1 MFRPIVV
8 VCSVVFA
15 TQTFAQS
22 QFGAIRGV
30 ITDPRGSIVPDVEVQ
45 AANESTQVGFSTVSN
60 STGDFL
66 VAGLLPGPY
75 TVVVRKS
82 GFREVRIRGVLVS
95 AGQTERRDISLEV
108 GDVSQRVDVT
118 AEGARL
124 ETQSGAITAQISR
137 QYMER
142 PATLFYG
149 AVLPSTSYMTQALG
163 VSYGG
168 GQDLIGYGS
177 RAKDNR
183 QVLDGAVLNADGST
197 GGVRIPRRSILEVD
211 VALLNGT
218 AEFATTTTA
227 QMFTAKGTNQL
238 RGEVW
243 TEIGNAALSAT
254 PWYAPGR
261 GPNTPD
267 VRMGYKIA
275 GPVMLPKLYDGRN
288 KTFFHASL
296 ERFKPQYRFP
306 YAITLP
312 SDRMKAGDLRE
323 LGRDVNDPLTGRP
336 FPNNTIPT
344 SRIHPVT
351 KATLDR
357 FYPTSSNAFAPNN
370 YNTLEA
376 ISISQLDW
384 FVRIDQTLGSKNN
397 LSFSYARNRND
408 QDTPIFGGLLAQG
421 RSKTNQSLNFF
432 NLSDVHVVTP
442 SIVNEA
448 NFGFRFGPRQSAE
461 SDVAGATVNQSL
473 GLPVPAGAPT
483 DVKGGPRLNVPG
495 ITSVLFNTQSVSD
508 ARFWTLRDNLTWI
521 KGRFTSKFGLEV
533 INPGNST
540 NTYGDIFGSYNF
552 TGFATGQGYGDFML
566 GIPFTTARSLPF
578 GLSSRV
584 HKLIGAFVQEDFRVN
599 RVLTLTFGGR
609 FQYNTT
615 PIEEQGRMYNFD
627 VATGNLVVPDQDTV
641 ARLNPGLRA
650 DIRSKIVVN
659 SGQFPSRLVNP
670 MRQFFPRFGAALQV
684 RNGTVLR
691 AGYSIF
697 GIQQNFGS
705 PVGGGPF
712 QAGVQD
718 FTNRL
723 TCSDGTANCT
733 PAFTLSNPFPE
744 GAAATRAVGGFGVAG
759 VVPDMRFPLTH
770 QANATIEH
778 RLPSALVLR
787 TSYILTRGSHLAYR
801 RNINLPRASTTPFSQ
816 SRLVYA
822 PWTGVNLTE
831 TGANSAYH
839 GWEISLERR
848 FAGGLAANGGYTL
861 AKCLTDSDEFDGVSG
876 GLAYLGSIGSSGMFS
891 ENPYDRARDRGNC
904 HSIPRHTFKSTF
916 TLDLPF
922 GSQRKFMNR
931 RDSVASVALDT
942 VFGGWTV
949 SGFFIGQ
956 TGRFYTPYFQGFD
969 AAGTG
974 QTDIRPD
981 RVGSG
986 VASNQDFRNIFD
998 PSAFVRPEAGRY
1010 GNAGRG
1016 IIEGIGGARM
1026 DAGIY
1031 KVVKFTGRDRFPSL
1045 RLGIQSIDLFNVQPK
1060 GTFGRTA
1067 YIVTNARSVVGR
1079 ADAYFFD
1086 GPNSYNF
1093 GSFRTVKFEL
1103 ALQF

>member
-1 MFRPIVV
+1 MFRLIIAVTV
-8 VCSVVFA
+8 AVLGTHA
-15 TQTFAQS
+15 LAQS

-30 ITDPRGSIVPDVEVQ
+30 ISDARGAMVPDAEVQ
-45 AANESTQVGFSTVSN
+45 TANENTQVGFSTVSN

-66 VAGLLPGPY
+66 VTGLLPGPY
-75 TVVVRKS
+75 AVTIRKA
-82 GFREVRIRGVLVS
+82 GFREVRITGVLVS
-95 AGQTERRDISLEV
+95 AGQTERRDVRLEV
-108 GDVSQRVDVT
+108 GEVSQRVDVT
-118 AEGARL
+118 AESTRL
-124 ETQSGAITAQISR
+124 ETQSGSISAQIPR
-137 QYMER
+137 QYLER

-149 AVLPSTSYMTQALG
+149 AVLPASSYMTQALG

-211 VALLNGT
+211 IGLLNST

-227 QMFTAKGTNQL
+227 QMFTSKGTNQF
-238 RGEVW
+238 RGEAW

-261 GPNTPD
+261 GPSLPD
-267 VRMGYKIA
+267 VRLGYKFG
-275 GPVMLPKLYDGRN
+275 GPVLIPKLYNGRN
-288 KTFFHASL
+288 KTFFHTSL
-296 ERFKPQYRFP
+296 ERYKPQFRFP

-336 FPNNTIPT
+336 FPNNTIPAT
-344 SRIHPVT
+344 RIHPVT
-351 KATLDR
+351 RATLDR
-357 FYPTSSNAFAPNN
+357 FYPTSSAAFAPNN
-370 YNTLEA
+370 FSTLES
-376 ISISQLDW
+376 IGISQLDW
-384 FVRIDQTLGSKNN
+384 FVRIDQTFGSRNN

-408 QDTPIFGGLLAQG
+408 QDTPIFGGLLSQG
-421 RSKTNQSLNFF
+421 RSRTNQSLNFF
-432 NLSDVHVVTP
+432 NVSDVHVISPT
-442 SIVNEA
+442 IVNEA
-448 NFGFRFGPRQSAE
+448 NFGFRLGPRQSTE
-461 SDVAGATVNQSL
+461 SDVAGAAVNQAL
-473 GLPVPAGAPT
+473 GLPIPAGAPT
-483 DVKGGPRLNVPG
+483 DVKGGPRFNVPG

-508 ARFWTLRDNLTWI
+508 GRFWTLRDNVTWI
-521 KGRFTSKFGLEV
+521 KGRLTSKFGLEV
-533 INPGNST
+533 LNPGSST
-540 NTYGDIFGSYNF
+540 TTFGDIFGSYNF
-552 TGFATGQGYGDFML
+552 TGFATGQGLGDFML
-566 GIPFTTARSLPF
+566 GIPFTTSRALPF

-584 HKLIGAFVQEDFRVN
+584 HKLIGVFVQEEFRVS
-599 RVLTLTFGGR
+599 RALTLSFGGR
-609 FQYNTT
+609 FQYNTA
-615 PIEEQGRMYNFD
+615 PVEEQGRMYNFD
-627 VATGNLVVPDQDTV
+627 VANGNLIVPDQDTI

-650 DIRSKIVVN
+650 DIRAKIQVN
-659 SGQFPSRLVNP
+659 SGQFPDRLVNP
-670 MRQFFPRFGAALQV
+670 MRQFLPRFGAAYQV

-691 AGYSIF
+691 AGYSIV

-723 TCSDGTANCT
+723 TCSDGTANCV
-733 PAFTLSNPFPE
+733 PAFTFSNPFPE
-744 GAAATRAVGGFGVAG
+744 GAAAIRAVGGFGVAG
-759 VVPDMRFPLTH
+759 VVPNMRFPLTH
-770 QANATIEH
+770 QANLTVEH
-778 RLPSALVLR
+778 RLPAALVLR
-787 TSYILTRGSHLAYR
+787 TSYILTRGSHLSYR
-801 RNINLPRASTTPFSQ
+801 RNINLPRASTTPFAQ

-822 PWTGVNLTE
+822 PWTAVNLTE
-831 TGANSAYH
+831 TGANSTYH
-839 GWEISLERR
+839 GWEVSLERR

-861 AKCLTDSDEFDGVSG
+861 AKCLTDSDEFDGVAG

-931 RDSVASVALDT
+931 RDSAGAVLFDT
-942 VFGGWTV
+942 LFGGWTV

-956 TGRFYTPYFQGFD
+956 TGRFYTPYWQGFD

-981 RVGSG
+981 RIGSG
-986 VASNQDFRNIFD
+986 AVSNQDFRNIFD
-998 PSAFVRPEAGRY
+998 PSAFVRPAAGRY

-1031 KVVKFTGRDRFPSL
+1031 KVVKFTGHERAPSL
-1045 RLGIQSIDLFNVQPK
+1045 RLGIQSIDIFNVQPK
-1060 GTFGRTA
+1060 GTFGRGA
-1067 YIVTNARSVVGR
+1067 YIVTNPRTVVGR

>member
-1 MFRPIVV
+1 MTHSRIF
-8 VCSVVFA
+8 VFLVLA
-15 TQTFAQS
+15 AAVASGQS

-30 ITDPRGSIVPDVEVQ
+30 VTDAGGSVVTDVEIQ
-45 AANESTQVGFSTVSN
+45 ATNENTQVGFSTVSKD
-60 STGDFL
+60 SGDFL

-75 TVVVRKS
+75 TVVAKKA
-82 GFREVRIRGVLVS
+82 GFREVRITGIMVS

-108 GDVSQRVDVT
+108 GDVTQRVDVT
-118 AEGARL
+118 AESARL
-124 ETQSGAITAQISR
+124 ETQSGAITAQIPR

-149 AVLPSTSYMTQALG
+149 AVLPASSYMTQALG

-197 GGVRIPRRSILEVD
+197 GGVRIPRRSILELD
-211 VALLNGT
+211 VALLNGG

-238 RGEVW
+238 HGEVW

-261 GPNTPD
+261 GPNVPD
-267 VRMGYKIA
+267 VRMGFKIT
-275 GPVMLPKLYDGRN
+275 GPVVIPKVYNGRN

-296 ERFKPQYRFP
+296 ERYQPRFRFP
-306 YAITLP
+306 YAITVP

-323 LGRDVNDPLTGRP
+323 LGQAVRDPLTGQP
-336 FPNNTIPT
+336 FANNTIP
-344 SRIHPVT
+344 SNRIHPVT
-351 KATLDR
+351 RATFDR
-357 FYPTSSNAFAPNN
+357 FYPSFSGAFAPNN
-370 YNTLEA
+370 FSTIEA

-384 FVRIDQTLGSKNN
+384 FVRLDQAIGSKNN
-397 LSFSYARNRND
+397 LSFTYARNRND
-408 QDTPIFGGLLAQG
+408 QDNPIFGGLLSQG
-421 RSKTNQSLNFF
+421 RARTNQSLNFF
-432 NLSDVHVVTP
+432 NISDVHVVTP

-461 SDVAGATVNQSL
+461 SDVSGATVNQAL
-473 GLPVPAGAPT
+473 GLPVPPGAPT
-483 DVKGGPRLNVPG
+483 DVKGGPRINVPG

-508 ARFWTLRDNLTWI
+508 ARFWTLRDNVTWI
-521 KGRFTSKFGLEV
+521 KGRLTSKFGLEI

-540 NTYGDIFGSYNF
+540 ITYGDIFGSYNF
-552 TGFATGQGYGDFML
+552 TGFATGQGFGDFLL
-566 GIPFTTARSLPF
+566 GVPFTTARALPF

-584 HKLIGAFVQEDFRVN
+584 HKMIGVFAQEEFRVT
-599 RVLTLTFGGR
+599 RALTLTFGGR
-609 FQYNTT
+609 FQYNTV

-627 VATGNLVVPDQDTV
+627 LATGNLVVPDQQTID
-641 ARLNPGLRA
+641 RLNPGLRA
-650 DIRSKIVVN
+650 DIRAKIAVN
-659 SGQFPSRLVNP
+659 AGQFPDRLVNP

-684 RNGTVLR
+684 RDGTVVR

-697 GIQQNFGS
+697 GIQQNFGP

-723 TCSDGTANCT
+723 TCADGNVNCV
-733 PAFTLSNPFPE
+733 PAFTFSNPFPE
-744 GAAATRAVGGFGVAG
+744 GAAAIRAVGGFGVAG

-770 QANATIEH
+770 QANATIEQ
-778 RLPSALVLR
+778 RLPAALVLR
-787 TSYILTRGSHLAYR
+787 TSYILTRGSHLSYR
-801 RNINLPRASTTPFSQ
+801 RNINLPPASTIPFAQ
-816 SRLVYA
+816 NRLLFP
-822 PWTGVNLTE
+822 PWTAVNLTE
-831 TGANSAYH
+831 TGANSTYH
-839 GWEISLERR
+839 AWEMMLERR
-848 FAGGLAANGGYTL
+848 FSGGLTANGGYTL
-861 AKCLTDSDEFDGVSG
+861 AKCLTDSDEFDGVAG
-876 GLAYLGSIGSSGMFS
+876 GLAYLGSIGSSGMFA
-891 ENPYDRARDRGNC
+891 ENPYDRSRDRGNC
-904 HSIPRHTFKSTF
+904 HSIPRHTFKGTF
-916 TLDLPF
+916 ALDLPF
-922 GSQRKFMNR
+922 GSNRKFMNR
-931 RDSVASVALDT
+931 RDSAGAVMLDT
-942 VFGGWTV
+942 FFGGWTV

-956 TGRFYTPYFQGFD
+956 TGRFYTPYWQGFD

-981 RVGSG
+981 RIGSG
-986 VASNQDFRNIFD
+986 VPANRDYTSIFD
-998 PSAFVRPEAGRY
+998 PAAFVRPQAGRY

-1031 KVVKFTGRDRFPSL
+1031 KVVKFAGADRIPSL
-1045 RLGIQSIDLFNVQPK
+1045 RIGIQSIDIFNVQPK

-1067 YIVTNARSVVGR
+1067 YIVTNPRTVVAR

-1093 GSFRTVKFEL
+1093 GSFRTVKFEI